1 LAKAGWTLVVE
12 DRSPELGFATCDIWC
27 LTHHLSGNAA
37 SEGIP
42 LSSSGLAEDIDI
54 DKGEVSVVYRVGQ
67 YGVDGLLP
75 LSITDWGPRTAVS

>member
-1 LAKAGWTLVVE
+1 
-12 DRSPELGFATCDIWC
+12 